1 LWRHHLG
8 PVEPPL
14 RLRQISYG
22 ETGAMQYPHHEDRA
36 PETDLERY
44 LEEASA
50 LLSAVPVKADHMVAP
65 QAHALSED
73 FEHLRWFD
81 RPAACSSPG

>member
-1 LWRHHLG
+1 
-8 PVEPPL
+8 
-14 RLRQISYG
+14 
-22 ETGAMQYPHHEDRA
+22 MQYPHHEDRA

-65 QAHALSED
+65 QAHSAVRGL
-73 FEHLRWFD
+73 
-81 RPAACSSPG
+81 